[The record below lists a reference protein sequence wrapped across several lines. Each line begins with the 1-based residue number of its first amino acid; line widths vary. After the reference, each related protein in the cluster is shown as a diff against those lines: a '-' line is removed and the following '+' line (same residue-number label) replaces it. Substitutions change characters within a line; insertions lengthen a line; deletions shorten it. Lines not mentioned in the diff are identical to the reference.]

1 MSRPKRLVK
10 ALKVR
15 EGYPF
20 QQFGQGS
27 DSRTRNGA
35 TGCTDTVLQYLIL
48 LWNGA
53 YVSHDEIRTVAR
65 VPGAPDRGLY
75 PSEVQRVCD
84 HFGLP
89 YVVRTGL
96 SWSDVLVYARR
107 APVGVG
113 HSYSYWP
120 EWQGAEYAGKVADGR
135 PNGYAQ
141 PLRRA
146 GRTQLAGFVPP
157 RDAHFGVI
165 FGRSTQGNI
174 FGWEPNHGSPQRPEH
189 PAWEYMEE
197 IQFRRVFGSYKKV
210 LNRPTYAL
218 VPTRS
223 LPL

>member
-1 MSRPKRLVK
+1 VSRPARLVK

-20 QQFGQGS
+20 QQFGQRN
-27 DSRTRNGA
+27 DARTRNGA

-48 LWNGA
+48 LWNGS
-53 YVSHDEIRTVAR
+53 YVTHDEIRTVAD

-75 PSEVQRVCD
+75 PREVQRVCA
-84 HFGLP
+84 HYGIP

-96 SWSDVLVYARR
+96 SWSEILLMARR
-107 APVGVG
+107 APVGIG

-120 EWQGAEYAGKVADGR
+120 EWQGAVYNGVKADGQ

-141 PLRRA
+141 PLRHA
-146 GRTQLAGFVPP
+146 GRTQLTGFVPP
-157 RDAHFGVI
+157 RDRHFGVI

-174 FGWEPNHGSPQRPEH
+174 FGWEPNHGSTLRPES

-197 IQFRRVFGSYKKV
+197 IQFRRIVGSYKKV
-210 LNRPTYAL
+210 FGMPSYTL

>member
-1 MSRPKRLVK
+1 MSRPARLVK

-15 EGYPF
+15 TGHPF
-20 QQFGQGS
+20 QQFGQGH
-27 DSRTRNGA
+27 DSRTQNGA
-35 TGCTDTVLQYLIL
+35 TGCTDTCLQYLIL
-48 LWNGA
+48 LWNGV
-53 YVSHDEIRTVAR
+53 YETHDEIRTVAG
-65 VPGAPDRGLY
+65 VSGAPPRGLY
-75 PSEVQRVCD
+75 PREVQKVCD
-84 HFGLP
+84 HYGLP

-96 SWSDVLVYARR
+96 SWQDILIFARR
-107 APVGVG
+107 APVALG

-120 EWQGAEYAGKVADGR
+120 EWQGAEYAGKKADGR

-157 RDAHFGVI
+157 NDRHMGVI

-174 FGWEPNHGSPQRPEH
+174 FGWEPNHGSPARPEH
-189 PAWEYMEE
+189 PAYEWMEE
-197 IQFRRVFGSYKKV
+197 IQFRRVVGSYQKV
-210 LNRPTYAL
+210 FGMPSYAL